1 MNLHLTTLDNV
12 ELAMDSNMKLLFQNK
27 TKINK
32 DGYLIIKS
40 DLTRSQH
47 LNLADALEKLRTMI
61 RATLV
66 VPPQPSLESEEKKRK
81 NLLRVARQTLHEKRI
96 RSQIK
101 QGRRGP
107 TTYDF

>member
-1 MNLHLTTLDNV
+1 M
-12 ELAMDSNMKLLFQNK
+12 FQEKN
-27 TKINK
+27 KINK

-66 VPPQPSLESEEKKRK
+66 EPPKPSLESIERIRK
-81 NLLRVARQTLHEKRI
+81 NKLKAARQRLHEKRI
-96 RSQIK
+96 HSQIK
-101 QGRRGP
+101 QNRKAP
-107 TTYDF
+107 VPDF